1 MMSRLVIISDN
12 ITNFELNNNC
22 CQTTI
27 HSRCKQKTNFIFQSN
42 KIFEFTKGN
51 YESRNYQLLEWDV
64 EIVSV
69 ILFARKFAF
78 LLNKKINEFKRVCS
92 LINISLR

>member
-1 MMSRLVIISDN
+1 MSQLVIISDN
-12 ITNFELNNNC
+12 ITNFELKENC

-27 HSRCKQKTNFIFQSN
+27 HSNFIFQSN

-78 LLNKKINEFKRVCS
+78 LLNQKINEFKGVGS
-92 LINISLR
+92 VIKISSR